1 MRAFNESPDVDVA
14 FHGLVI
20 DQDSNALQNVNVD
33 ISVTQWD
40 SHAPP
45 GAEVVTTKI
54 ESQTGPD
61 GRFYVQGLKG
71 HSTTVLAFTK
81 DGYEPETGI
90 RRNYGEYLPQVTSFL
105 NPVVFKM
112 WKTNLHE
119 PLVAG
124 ERSFV
129 ITPDGR
135 HYAIDL
141 IKGSIAEGDDGD
153 LVAWIKRPEKVGWR
167 ERYDWSCELIVPH
180 GGLRE
185 DSNYYMFTAP
195 ETGYTNIFAH
205 QQERDS
211 HWWGVA
217 TGDKRFYIQL
227 RNRQMYGR
235 VTIGLFADYNA
246 QTPGLIRI
254 SYAVNP
260 SGSRLLR

>member
-1 MRAFNESPDVDVA
+1 MKRYTILAVAVVGLSFLFLHRHERNQASPPSRPGFATEAPTATDPPETQSAVINRSGEPAAQDSGSVQVATNQESYQRFVEMRAFNESPDVDVA

-141 IKGSIAEGDDGD
+141 
-153 LVAWIKRPEKVGWR
+153 
-167 ERYDWSCELIVPH
+167 
-180 GGLRE
+180 
-185 DSNYYMFTAP
+185 
-195 ETGYTNIFAH
+195 
-205 QQERDS
+205 
-211 HWWGVA
+211 
-217 TGDKRFYIQL
+217 
-227 RNRQMYGR
+227 
-235 VTIGLFADYNA
+235 
-246 QTPGLIRI
+246 
-254 SYAVNP
+254 
-260 SGSRLLR
+260 